1 MTPSFEFAGR
11 IPADHPALLG
21 HFPGYPVT
29 PGVVLLNQVAT
40 ACTDWQSHAR
50 ITAWPQVKFV
60 SPLLPE
66 EAFVIRL
73 SLSAANSARFTLH
86 VGTRLVASGQ
96 FTFITSGAIAA

>member
-1 MTPSFEFAGR
+1 MTTPFEFTGH
-11 IPADHPALLG
+11 IPADHPALAG
-21 HFPGYPVT
+21 HFPGYPIT
-29 PGVVLLNQVAT
+29 PGVVLLNQVAQ
-40 ACTDWQSHAR
+40 ACAQWQADAR

-73 SLSAANSARFTLH
+73 TQSAPDSARFNVH

-96 FTFITSGAIAA
+96 FSFALDP

>member
-1 MTPSFEFAGR
+1 MTLPFEFTGH
-11 IPADHPALLG
+11 IPADHPALPG

-29 PGVVLLNQVAT
+29 PGVVLLNQVAQ
-40 ACTDWQSHAR
+40 ACAQWQPGAR

-73 SLSAANSARFTLH
+73 TPAAANTTRFTVH
-86 VGTRLVASGQ
+86 VDARLVASGQ
-96 FTFITSGAIAA
+96 FTFVLSGVADA

>member
-1 MTPSFEFAGR
+1 MTAPFEFTGY
-11 IPADHPALLG
+11 IPTDHPALPG

-29 PGVVLLNQVAT
+29 PGVVLLNQVAK
-40 ACTDWQSHAR
+40 ACAHWQADAR

-73 SLSAANSARFTLH
+73 TRTAPDTTRFTVH
-86 VGTRLVASGQ
+86 VDTRLVASGQ
-96 FTFITSGAIAA
+96 FTFISGGASGA